1 MAMYEYSTML
11 MMLAQPSSVLGSFGP
26 SDGGAEHDLS
36 PLLSRRARPFPSGAA
51 KYIRDSE
58 CRVVDC
64 LLVFVSGTALA
75 NGSIVLSK
83 STCIRQLC
91 NRVYHCTALL

>member
-1 MAMYEYSTML
+1 

-36 PLLSRRARPFPSGAA
+36 PLLSSERGHFQVDLASR
-51 KYIRDSE
+51 YIRDPE

-64 LLVFVSGTALA
+64 LLVFVSGTASFSL
-75 NGSIVLSK
+75 GQ
-83 STCIRQLC
+83 RQY
-91 NRVYHCTALL
+91 RRIIQE